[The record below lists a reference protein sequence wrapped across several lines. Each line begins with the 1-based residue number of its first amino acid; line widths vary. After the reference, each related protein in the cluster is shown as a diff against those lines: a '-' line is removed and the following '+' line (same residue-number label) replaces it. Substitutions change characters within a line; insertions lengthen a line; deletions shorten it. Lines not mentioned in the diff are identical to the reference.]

1 MDSYYYGSS
10 CHCYDYKGRIFLMRY
25 MPVDNKTF
33 RLQKEAEKWVKE
45 QKKEHAG
52 TVGIRTD
59 VNYLEDTNQWQGVVY
74 MRVEM

>member
-1 MDSYYYGSS
+1 
-10 CHCYDYKGRIFLMRY
+10 MRY

-52 TVGIRTD
+52 QSIRTD
-59 VNYLEDTNQWQGVVY
+59 VNYLEDLNQWEGVVY
-74 MRVEM
+74 IKVEM